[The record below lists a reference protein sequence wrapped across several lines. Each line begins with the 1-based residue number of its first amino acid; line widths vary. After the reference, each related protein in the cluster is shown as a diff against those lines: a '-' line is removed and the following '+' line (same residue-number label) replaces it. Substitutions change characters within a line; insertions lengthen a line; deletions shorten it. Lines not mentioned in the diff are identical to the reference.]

1 MAIINGSVFGDVM
14 TGTIGNDSIASFGGN
29 DYIYGSFGNDLVKGG
44 SGIDTIDYSMLGQP
58 ITLEAGGFVG
68 KGTAGVDKIVSVDN
82 VIGAIGQFNTIDA
95 SSGNSGI
102 VSINVDLSINSL
114 VVNDIPGIGTIGLG
128 VQNFIDVVGT
138 TQNDFIAGD
147 FQNNILNGNSG
158 DDFLFG
164 NSGNDVMIGGKGSD
178 IVLGG
183 SGSDTLIGGSG
194 NDFLNGFGFTLGE
207 FDVIEG
213 GSGADVFALGDA
225 NTPYYLDAGYAT
237 ITDFNYLEGDKIQ
250 VTGSASNYG
259 IAFQDLSGGLATDT
273 LIFFGG
279 DLIGVVQDTTNVVPT
294 FDFIAA

>member
-1 MAIINGSVFGDVM
+1 MAIINGSVFGDVV
-14 TGTIGNDSIASFGGN
+14 TGTIGSDSIAAFGGN
-29 DYIYGSFGNDLVKGG
+29 DYIYGSSGNDLIKGG
-44 SGIDTIDYSMLGQP
+44 SGVDTVDYSMLGQP
-58 ITLEAGGFVG
+58 ITLGAGGFVG
-68 KGTAGVDKIVSVDN
+68 KGLAGADQIVSVNN

-95 SSGNSGI
+95 STGNSGI
-102 VSINVDLSINSL
+102 VSISVDLSINSL

-128 VQNFIDVVGT
+128 VQNFIDVIGT
-138 TQNDFIAGD
+138 TQADFIAGD
-147 FQNNILNGNSG
+147 FQGNILNGNGG

-164 NSGNDVMIGGKGSD
+164 NSGNDLVIGGQGSD

-194 NDFLNGFGFTLGE
+194 NDFLNGYGFTLGE
-207 FDVIEG
+207 FDVLEG
-213 GSGADVFALGDA
+213 GSGADVFTLGDA
-225 NTPYYLDAGYAT
+225 NSPYYLDSGYAT

-273 LIFFGG
+273 LIFFGS
-279 DLIGVVQDTTNVVPT
+279 DLIGVVQDTTNVIPA